1 MQPDLKESL
10 KFGSSFCLYPFVHY
24 HTNTQKE
31 RQLCCQSPFKM
42 SDNRLKEVR
51 DLVLNGERV
60 PECEVCYL
68 QEDKKLISR
77 RQRLL
82 KDFSTKK
89 DKVDQAIE
97 DHKAGKEPTPIYYDL
112 RYSNLCNL
120 ECQMCDPLLSS
131 AIAERQNKEV
141 IFLKSEVD
149 IEINQQAERIY
160 LAGGEPFLIKSFS
173 KLLSNIHNK
182 NCEVV
187 VNTNATILTK
197 HLLDELEK
205 FNNVSFFVS
214 IDGYNKI
221 NEQIRKNSIW
231 EDIVANVKTLS
242 TYGGVYIHTVVQK
255 DNVNELLELGQWVET
270 VDVQEWKLSICE
282 TPIEFHFSHR
292 GIITVPDE
300 LYNLKIVKQNI
311 ATVRTLNEIKK
322 YAKN

>member
-1 MQPDLKESL
+1 
-10 KFGSSFCLYPFVHY
+10 
-24 HTNTQKE
+24 
-31 RQLCCQSPFKM
+31 
-42 SDNRLKEVR
+42 
-51 DLVLNGERV
+51 
-60 PECEVCYL
+60 
-68 QEDKKLISR
+68 
-77 RQRLL
+77 
-82 KDFSTKK
+82 
-89 DKVDQAIE
+89 
-97 DHKAGKEPTPIYYDL
+97 
-112 RYSNLCNL
+112 
-120 ECQMCDPLLSS
+120 MCDPLLSS

-282 TPIEFHFSHR
+282 TPSKFHFSHR
-292 GIITVPDE
+292 GIISVPDE